1 MLYGA
6 ASWCRFRCDST
17 PLSAQVYFH
26 LNEFAAD
33 RLAIVNAVSAPY
45 FLMGTTNTAA
55 ALRLMRE
62 DMFTSEN
69 GKRSLRRHRRVLR
82 RSASSNMLQRL
93 KCKRSTFTLFC
104 PCVAVALEDK

>member
-62 DMFTSEN
+62 DMFTPEN
-69 GKRSLRRHRRVLR
+69 GKCALRRYRHHRRHRRHRRVLH
-82 RSASSNMLQRL
+82 RSALSNM
-93 KCKRSTFTLFC
+93 CYN
-104 PCVAVALEDK
+104 D

>member
-69 GKRSLRRHRRVLR
+69 GKRSLRLVIKHV
-82 RSASSNMLQRL
+82 LQRL
-93 KCKRSTFTLFC
+93 KCKRSTWTLFC
-104 PCVAVALEDK
+104 PCVAVALVDK